1 MSLMTL
7 FIHTIFCS
15 VNVRT
20 LLLGTLD
27 ITIEIIECL
36 TYWRGALKP
45 RENHYGHNGSY
56 RQHSVSVLIEIKRN
70 LYKK

>member
-45 RENHYGHNGSY
+45 RKDHY